1 MLILGLDPGSSR
13 TGYGL
18 IESRAGR
25 LHALEFG
32 IVRPPPGLA
41 FLDRLPHVA
50 RGLQAIIARNRPDA
64 VAAEDIFLARNPRT
78 ALKLGE
84 ARGAALLPL
93 LQAGIAVHEYAPHF
107 VRKTV
112 TGYGGADKEQVRRMV
127 RMLLGLRDAEMTLD
141 ASDALAVAI
150 CHAHAGAGPVA
161 RAVSRAAA
169 RV

>member
-18 IESRAGR
+18 IESRSGHLRPLA
-25 LHALEFG
+25 FG
-32 IVRPPPGLA
+32 TICPPAGLA
-41 FLDRLPHVA
+41 FLDRLPHIA
-50 RGLQAIIARNRPDA
+50 HGLLAVIARNRPDA

-78 ALKLGE
+78 ALKLGQV
-84 ARGAALLPL
+84 RGAALLPL

-112 TGYGGADKEQVRRMV
+112 TGYGAAGKEQVRRMV
-127 RMLLGLRDAEMTLD
+127 RMLLSLRDAEMALD

-150 CHAHAGAGPVA
+150 CHAHAGAGLA
-161 RAVSRAAA
+161 SRVAA